1 MISLVD
7 ARRTRTRKE
16 PKQQS
21 KDVGERRQKRK
32 REDSK
37 EDKLQPRNTVSQK
50 DFEGTKIQ
58 E

>member
-1 MISLVD
+1 V
-7 ARRTRTRKE
+7 AKPKWNRKNNGRWTE
-16 PKQQS
+16 NPKTKGSKGQS

-50 DFEGTKIQ
+50 DF
-58 E
+58 